1 MITIL
6 AEKDSQ
12 ALDYYIGLTDD
23 KSITLEQAK
32 RQGFLT
38 VKQSPIFHGETAI
51 VTWAKGHLTELQE
64 PDEYDPN
71 LKVWSLDTLPIIP
84 EKFKYKAKVNKD
96 GKINRQF
103 NIVSEWLNKANTI
116 IWAGDND
123 REGSYISYTIS
134 MLCGVWK
141 KPNVTF
147 KSLWID
153 DLSPKVVKKGFSNL
167 KDIELRYNQAIEA
180 QSRAQSDWL
189 LGMNGSRTLALL
201 LQKKLGLRL
210 GKNQG
215 KIATGRIIS
224 PLLFMVYRREM
235 EIANFVPKKYYE
247 LEATFEHANGSYIGK
262 YIVPEITMTKGYQ
275 KGNKWKG
282 TFDTK
287 EQWNKLIAN
296 PRFFEDTSK
305 GNIIDVDT
313 SIKYSRSPALFSLSD
328 LQKFFDKKLN
338 LSPTEVQDICQEL
351 YEKDKVTT
359 YPRTSSNHISTER
372 FNTLC
377 KDLNKM
383 SSLLSVSNE
392 LVNIPEKSDG
402 FFVNNKKSEVHAA
415 LTPTEV
421 FPTGPQFQQWSSSK
435 KAVYIEIL
443 KRTLAMFLPKYAYEQ
458 TTIITE
464 VTPALFKTIGKVPK
478 SPGWKI
484 LWKDNDMLFD
494 KDEVEPKTLI
504 KVLNG
509 DPVKPILNPIEKNI
523 SKPQPYSLGGLIGAM
538 ETAGRDF
545 DDDELRKVMKETQGL
560 GTEATRAKSIQTI
573 QDYQW
578 IALKK
583 GKVYLT
589 PLGRLICE
597 SIQSEKLLSDA
608 ETTAV
613 WEQSLRKV
621 GTGEKTQEWFV
632 GNIKKYLGVDNPNNN
647 LINNLQTWIMTY
659 DYSKYA
665 EWLNDTSKKSN
676 GEVGACPKC
685 GGTVIYLTKS
695 ANCKNSLL
703 SKEDKERGK
712 HASCDF
718 WLPLSIASKKLSS
731 KQISDLLLKKET
743 KVIKGFKS
751 KQDKAFDAKLKLGED
766 NKLTFDFP
774 QKAAIKEEQ

>member
-1 MITIL
+1 MTIL
-6 AEKDSQ
+6 EFV
-12 ALDYYIGLTDD
+12 YYIGLSDN

-103 NIVSEWLNKANTI
+103 NIA
-116 IWAGDND
+116 
-123 REGSYISYTIS
+123 
-134 MLCGVWK
+134 
-141 KPNVTF
+141 
-147 KSLWID
+147 
-153 DLSPKVVKKGFSNL
+153 
-167 KDIELRYNQAIEA
+167 
-180 QSRAQSDWL
+180 
-189 LGMNGSRTLALL
+189 
-201 LQKKLGLRL
+201 
-210 GKNQG
+210 
-215 KIATGRIIS
+215 
-224 PLLFMVYRREM
+224 
-235 EIANFVPKKYYE
+235 
-247 LEATFEHANGSYIGK
+247 
-262 YIVPEITMTKGYQ
+262 MTKGSQ

-443 KRTLAMFLPKYAYEQ
+443 KRTLAMFLPKYEYEQ

-545 DDDELRKVMKETQGL
+545 DDDELRKVMKET
-560 GTEATRAKSIQTI
+560 
-573 QDYQW
+573 
-578 IALKK
+578 
-583 GKVYLT
+583 
-589 PLGRLICE
+589 
-597 SIQSEKLLSDA
+597 
-608 ETTAV
+608 
-613 WEQSLRKV
+613 
-621 GTGEKTQEWFV
+621 
-632 GNIKKYLGVDNPNNN
+632 
-647 LINNLQTWIMTY
+647 
-659 DYSKYA
+659 
-665 EWLNDTSKKSN
+665 
-676 GEVGACPKC
+676 
-685 GGTVIYLTKS
+685 
-695 ANCKNSLL
+695 
-703 SKEDKERGK
+703 
-712 HASCDF
+712 
-718 WLPLSIASKKLSS
+718 
-731 KQISDLLLKKET
+731 
-743 KVIKGFKS
+743 
-751 KQDKAFDAKLKLGED
+751 
-766 NKLTFDFP
+766 
-774 QKAAIKEEQ
+774 